1 MILCLDVGNSHIFG
15 GVFAQDEI
23 KLRFRYNTKEAITSD
38 QLGLFL
44 KNVLREN
51 DIDPEAIQD
60 ISVSSVVPSI
70 DYSLRSACIKYFR
83 KEAFMLSPGTLTGL
97 KIITDNPAE
106 FGSDR
111 IANVIGA
118 THFFPNKN
126 LIIIDLG
133 TATTFSPV
141 TAKKEIL
148 GGVIMP
154 GMKLSMNALQ
164 LGAAKLFP
172 VEILKPQQVIGK
184 NTASNIQAGL
194 YYGQLAAI
202 KEISKAM
209 IQEAFGD
216 EETLIIGTGGFSYL
230 FQEEKCFD
238 HILADLVLDGL
249 RLALSMNA

>member
-1 MILCLDVGNSHIFG
+1 
-15 GVFAQDEI
+15 
-23 KLRFRYNTKEAITSD
+23 
-38 QLGLFL
+38 
-44 KNVLREN
+44 
-51 DIDPEAIQD
+51 
-60 ISVSSVVPSI
+60 
-70 DYSLRSACIKYFR
+70 KYFR
-83 KEAFMLSPGTLTGL
+83 KETFMLSPSTLTGL

-106 FGSDR
+106 YGSDR
-111 IANVIGA
+111 IANAISA

-172 VEILKPQQVIGK
+172 VEIIKPQQVIGK

-209 IQEAFGD
+209 IKEAFNDG
-216 EETLIIGTGGFSYL
+216 ETLIIGTGGFSYL

-238 HILADLVLDGL
+238 
-249 RLALSMNA
+249 